1 MGLSEKKSG
10 LVHFQRPHCL
20 GLAHELFFLGAMY
33 LFLCSMV
40 IYIQDGDFGQDA
52 DLYDDVII
60 TQSSSSEPKDI
71 VSIVLQ
77 EIHHFTSIETLKNK

>member
-1 MGLSEKKSG
+1 
-10 LVHFQRPHCL
+10 
-20 GLAHELFFLGAMY
+20 
-33 LFLCSMV
+33 MV

-77 EIHHFTSIETLKNK
+77 EIRHFTSIETLKN